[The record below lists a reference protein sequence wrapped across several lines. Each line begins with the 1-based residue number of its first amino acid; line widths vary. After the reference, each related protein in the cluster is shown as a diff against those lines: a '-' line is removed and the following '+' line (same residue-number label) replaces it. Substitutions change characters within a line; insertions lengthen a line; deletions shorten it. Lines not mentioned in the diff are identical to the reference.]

1 MSSIYSN
8 ISVNVRLDKKTNK
21 INIEREREGG
31 REGGREG
38 EKEKERERGV
48 LYQRT
53 IISPN
58 CHWTA
63 TLESIFCRQSGKP
76 KIDGEGDSDS
86 INLSLVVPYSHKL
99 SSAASCSS
107 DPELSG
113 WWRHRCPEVLHISFL
128 DCCLLLPLVTTLLL
142 ARRDNATS
150 TASCLCIAP
159 LFPSFVLV
167 LLIYIS
173 FKLLIYSFSSFV
185 YSFRLI
191 IF

>member
-1 MSSIYSN
+1 MPKNHNFSELTVTGRQHWKEYFVGN
-8 ISVNVRLDKKTNK
+8 LGNQRLM
-21 INIEREREGG
+21 
-31 REGGREG
+31 
-38 EKEKERERGV
+38 EKE
-48 LYQRT
+48 
-53 IISPN
+53 I
-58 CHWTA
+58 
-63 TLESIFCRQSGKP
+63 P
-76 KIDGEGDSDS
+76 KALGLRFTDS

-107 DPELSG
+107 DSELSG
-113 WWRHRCPEVLHISFL
+113 WWRHRCAEVLPISFL